1 MIKLNQTYFL
11 QEALLFTIGC
21 GGLFWSQLIYR
32 FQMAP
37 WLTWL
42 MRVFGTFMVILGT
55 LQLPVTSLRWQS
67 AIAAVLIIIPTFIGQ
82 LSIIGN
88 PEVNRDTK
96 RARKDF
102 ESQWM

>member
-1 MIKLNQTYFL
+1 MVELNQTYFL
-11 QEALLFTIGC
+11 QEAGLYILGC

-37 WLTWL
+37 WFTWL

-82 LSIIGN
+82 Y
-88 PEVNRDTK
+88 VDH
-96 RARKDF
+96 RKP
-102 ESQWM
+102 

>member
-67 AIAAVLIIIPTFIGQ
+67 AIAAVVIIIPTFIGQ
-82 LSIIGN
+82 Y
-88 PEVNRDTK
+88 VDR
-96 RARKDF
+96 RKP
-102 ESQWM
+102 